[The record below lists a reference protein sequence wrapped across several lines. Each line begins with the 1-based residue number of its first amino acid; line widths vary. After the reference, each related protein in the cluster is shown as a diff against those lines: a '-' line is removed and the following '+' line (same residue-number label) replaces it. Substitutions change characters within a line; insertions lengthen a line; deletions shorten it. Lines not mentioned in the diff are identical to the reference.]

1 MAKLT
6 GGRTLYGHAL
16 GVIMLDTV
24 FPRVPGDVGNALTWP
39 FPVRYRIVPGARIS
53 RVIGPEPDS
62 SLLEPLFDAARQLEA
77 DGVRAITTSCGLLA
91 VFQREL
97 AAAVSVPVLT
107 SALLQVP
114 LVAQLI
120 RPDQRVGV
128 LTARADQ
135 LTPRHFA
142 FAGWSADEVRV
153 RIGELA
159 PDAVLHTVFTDDAT
173 EADTDVLEAELVA
186 AATDLVHEH
195 PDVAALVLECTNFVP
210 FSQAIRA
217 ATGIPVFDLYTLVMQ
232 VYNATAGRDFP
243 IPQRGEWCVGI
254 VDTVRR

>member
-39 FPVRYRIVPGARIS
+39 FPVRYRIVPGARVAQ
-53 RVIGPEPDS
+53 VIGPEPDF
-62 SLLEPLFDAARQLEA
+62 SLLEPLLDAARELEA

-91 VFQREL
+91 MFQREM

-107 SALLQVP
+107 SALLQMP

-120 RPDQRVGV
+120 RPDQAIGV
-128 LTARADQ
+128 LTARVSE
-135 LTPRHFA
+135 LTARHFA
-142 FAGWSADEVRV
+142 YAGWSVDQVPVRV
-153 RIGELA
+153 GEVA
-159 PDAVLHTVFTDDAT
+159 PDALLHTVYTDDAAVADI
-173 EADTDVLEAELVA
+173 EALEAELVDA
-186 AATDLVHEH
+186 ARHLVHEH
-195 PDVAALVLECTNFVP
+195 PDVGVLLLECTNFVP

-217 ATGIPVFDLYTLVMQ
+217 ATGRPVFDLFTLVMQ
-232 VYNATAGRDFP
+232 IYNATAGHDFTR
-243 IPQRGEWCVGI
+243 RGPA
-254 VDTVRR
+254 DL

>member
-1 MAKLT
+1 MGTVT

-16 GVIMLDTV
+16 GVIMLDTT

-39 FPVRYRIVPGARIS
+39 FPVLYRVVPGALIS
-53 RVIGPEPDS
+53 RVIGPEPDV
-62 SLLEPLFDAARQLEA
+62 SLLEPLLDAARGLEA

-97 AAAVSVPVLT
+97 AAAVAVPMLT

-128 LTARADQ
+128 LTARADE
-135 LTPRHFA
+135 LAAAHFA
-142 FAGWSADEVRV
+142 FAGWSAAQAPV

-159 PDAVLHTVFTDDAT
+159 PDAVLHSVFTDGAT
-173 EADTDVLEAELVA
+173 EADPDGLEAELVDA
-186 AATDLVHEH
+186 AERLVRTH
-195 PDVAALVLECTNFVP
+195 PDVGALVLECTNFVP

-217 ATGIPVFDLYTLVMQ
+217 ATGLPVFDLYTLVLS
-232 VYNATAGRDFP
+232 VHGAAVGRGFSA
-243 IPQRGEWCVGI
+243 IP
-254 VDTVRR
+254 

>member
-1 MAKLT
+1 MVKLT

-39 FPVRYRIVPGARIS
+39 FPVRYRVVPGARIS
-53 RVIGPEPDS
+53 RVIGPEPDM
-62 SLLEPLFDAARQLEA
+62 SLLEPLFDAARELEA

-91 VFQREL
+91 MFQREL
-97 AAAVSVPVLT
+97 AGAVSVPVLT

-128 LTARADQ
+128 LTARAAE
-135 LTPRHFA
+135 LGARHFA
-142 FAGWSADEVRV
+142 FAGWSADEAPV
-153 RIGELA
+153 RIGELP

-173 EADTDVLEAELVA
+173 EADTDMLEAELVA
-186 AATDLVHEH
+186 AATALVDKH

-217 ATGIPVFDLYTLVMQ
+217 ATGMPVYDLYTLVMQ
-232 VYNATAGRDFP
+232 VYNATAGRDFAAP
-243 IPQRGEWCVGI
+243 ASAR
-254 VDTVRR
+254 